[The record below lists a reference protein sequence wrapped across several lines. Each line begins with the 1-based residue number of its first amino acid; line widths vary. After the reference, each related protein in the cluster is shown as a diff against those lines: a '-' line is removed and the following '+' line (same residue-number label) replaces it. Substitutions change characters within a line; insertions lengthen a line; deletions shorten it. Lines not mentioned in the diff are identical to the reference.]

1 MNLQELWSEIQD
13 LHSDFFLAQGSQKLE
28 KLKNQKFDQGFSS
41 MIQLNFD
48 FFLIFLAAKIKSWIK
63 VFLRWFDFFD
73 WIEASSK
80 IEKCHQK
87 VEFPHGTVETKNQ
100 RKNQKN
106 IAKNWNG
113 IEKNIKNY

>member
-28 KLKNQKFDQGFSS
+28 KLKNWKLDQGFSS
-41 MIQLNFD
+41 MIQFYFN
-48 FFLIFLAAKIKSWIK
+48 
-63 VFLRWFDFFD
+63 

-87 VEFPHGTVETKNQ
+87 VEFPYSTVESQNQ
-100 RKNQKN
+100 
-106 IAKNWNG
+106 
-113 IEKNIKNY
+113 EKS